1 MVALVA
7 FGVLALGWE
16 KRAEREELRARC
28 RSLVE
33 PLRED
38 LRSGLAERNVLAGLG
53 PVQGAVNLPL
63 PGGESETLKR
73 FTAGDFSGVLG
84 ESSSLSEAG
93 LPLRTLAALRLLREE
108 IDPARRE
115 ELTLI
120 IAAEPSIVTPRL
132 LGEAERRHRELGL
145 KLPPVLEGWEDR
157 LELQERVRSLLER
170 EGELLLANQPW
181 SWIAHEGRRW
191 FALREGP
198 EVLLIEEERVQEVI
212 TTLVSS
218 LEASLPAGVRIE
230 VLFGDADRNGEPVLY
245 ESVGDPPI
253 RFVI

>member
-16 KRAEREELRARC
+16 KRAEGEELRVRC

-33 PLRED
+33 PLRQD
-38 LRSGLAERNVLAGLG
+38 LRAGLAERNVLSCLG
-53 PVQGAVNLPL
+53 PAREAVKLPL

-84 ESSSLSEAG
+84 EPSSLSEAG

-108 IDPARRE
+108 TVPARLE

-120 IAAEPSIVTPRL
+120 MAAEPSLVTPHL

-145 KLPPVLEGWEDR
+145 KMPPVLVGWEDR

-181 SWIAHEGRRW
+181 SWIAHEGRQW
-191 FALREGP
+191 FALRDGS
-198 EVLLIEEERVQEVI
+198 EVLLIEDWI
-212 TTLVSS
+212 
-218 LEASLPAGVRIE
+218 AG
-230 VLFGDADRNGEPVLY
+230 
-245 ESVGDPPI
+245 
-253 RFVI
+253 